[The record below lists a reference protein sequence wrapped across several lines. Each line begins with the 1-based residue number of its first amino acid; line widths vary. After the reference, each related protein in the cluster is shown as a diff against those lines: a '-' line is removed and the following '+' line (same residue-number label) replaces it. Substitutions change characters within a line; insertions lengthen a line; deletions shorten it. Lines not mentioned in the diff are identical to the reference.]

1 MSIEPVV
8 AFSIRDLAR
17 SAREAS
23 FVAATL
29 SSTTKNNLLR
39 AFALALDQ
47 NREVLTAANARDV
60 EQAERNGIRGAM
72 LDRLRLTDK
81 VISGMMTSL
90 QEVADQT
97 DPVGEILGL
106 TRRPNGIMVGRM
118 RIPLG
123 VIGIIYESRPN
134 VTSDAAGLCLKAGN
148 ACILRGGSEAFHSNQ
163 AIGKLFQSVLHQQ
176 GLPPALV
183 TIIPTPDRDVLLE
196 LLTLEDDIDLII
208 PRGGESLIRFVAQHS
223 RIPVIKHYRGVCHTF
238 VDASANPTMATD
250 LICNGKAQRPGV
262 CNATETLLIHKDAV
276 ETCLRPMIR
285 NLVQLGVEI
294 RGCEQTILALQGETG
309 LEDKLK
315 AATPEDF
322 GMEFLD
328 LILAVKIVDSFEK
341 AVAHIQ
347 QFGSNHTET
356 IVTENHAQAMRF
368 IREINSSTVMVN
380 ASTRFADGF
389 QLGLGAEIGISTT
402 RLHAYGPMGTEG
414 LTTLKFVVLGDG
426 QIRTS

>member
-1 MSIEPVV
+1 MSIEPV
-8 AFSIRDLAR
+8 AALSIRDFAR

-23 FVAATL
+23 YVAATL
-29 SSTTKNNLLR
+29 SSTTKNTLLR
-39 AFALALDQ
+39 EFARTLDQ
-47 NREVLTAANARDV
+47 NREVLSSANLKDV
-60 EQAERNGIRGAM
+60 EQAERNGIHGAM
-72 LDRLRLTDK
+72 LDRLRLSDK
-81 VISGMMTSL
+81 VISGMVASL
-90 QEVADQT
+90 QEVADQA
-97 DPVGEILGL
+97 DPVGEMIGL
-106 TRRPNGIMVGRM
+106 SRRPNGMLVGRM

-163 AIGKLFQSVLHQQ
+163 AIGKLFQAVLRQQ

-183 TIIPTPDRDVLLE
+183 TVIPTPDREVLLE

-238 VDASANPTMATD
+238 VDASADTKMAVD

-262 CNATETLLIHKDAV
+262 CNSTETLLVHKDAV
-276 ETCLRPMIR
+276 QTCLKPMIHS
-285 NLVQLGVEI
+285 LVNLGVEI
-294 RGCEQTILALQGETG
+294 RGCDQTLNAFKDEPS
-309 LEDKLK
+309 LEGKLK
-315 AATPEDF
+315 AAQPDDF
-322 GMEFLD
+322 GREFLD
-328 LILAVKIVDSFEK
+328 FILAVKVVDSFEA

-347 QFGSNHTET
+347 RFGSNHTET

-368 IREINSSTVMVN
+368 IREVNSSTVMVN

-402 RLHAYGPMGTEG
+402 KLHAYGPMGAEG